1 MTFNSY
7 PFLFFILTLIPVYF
21 SVSSKNKGYIQ
32 VLVLFFSSLVFYGW
46 GQAKLLPLLLVS
58 AFFNSYFCI
67 KSVKSNKKITW
78 IIPTVI
84 ILNLLILFIF
94 KYFNLA
100 ADLFTLEL
108 KNIPLP
114 AGISFFTFQGISLI
128 IDSKN
133 DYELKNLIKRQSFI
147 KNFIYINTY
156 IVFFPQLVS
165 GPIVKA
171 KSFLPQLG
179 SVSYKDV
186 NFILS
191 AQYIILG
198 LFFKMVLADNLKD
211 FTNILQTRDLTTLAS
226 SDLILLTY
234 GYSMQIYSDF
244 FGYSTIALGLGVL
257 FGYNFPLNFFYP
269 YISSS
274 FSEFWNRWHI
284 SLSSWLKEYL
294 YIPLGGNR
302 KGYFRT
308 YLNLFIV
315 MLLGGLWHGSGWNFL
330 LWGGFH
336 GVFLALERFIFKRF
350 NTCLPK
356 FFQTILVFN
365 LVSILWI
372 FFIFKDLD
380 SLINFT
386 SALTS
391 NFSLPSPNIF
401 YGIVVFSLPVILQH
415 LLHINS
421 PFPKNPNI
429 DQNCSPTNQNLIVSG
444 ILLFFII
451 LNSGTS
457 GDFIYFQF

>member
-32 VLVLFFSSLVFYGW
+32 VLVLFCSSLVFYGW
-46 GQAKLLPLLLVS
+46 GQAKLLPLLLIS

-67 KSVKSNKKITW
+67 KSVKSNKKNTW

-84 ILNLLILFIF
+84 ILNLLILFVF

-114 AGISFFTFQGISLI
+114 VGISFFTFQGISLT

-244 FGYSTIALGLGVL
+244 FGYSTIALGLGLL

-302 KGYFRT
+302 KGHFRT

-350 NTCLPK
+350 NICLPK

-391 NFSLPSPNIF
+391 NFSLPSPNIL